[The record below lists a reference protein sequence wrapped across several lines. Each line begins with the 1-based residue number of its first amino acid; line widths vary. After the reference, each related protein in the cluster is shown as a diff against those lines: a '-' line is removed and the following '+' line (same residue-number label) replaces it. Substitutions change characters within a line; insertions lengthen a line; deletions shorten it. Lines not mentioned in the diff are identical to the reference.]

1 VLLLLLLGTL
11 LLKVVIEES
20 AELAGAVVSDLFPH
34 KLAHLFETLCAEN
47 ASAITFAAWKAFLVD
62 LRTAALETINLFFN
76 SFLSGFFAVWHQ
88 DLAVSIGV
96 CLVDH
101 STVSLV
107 SKIDG
112 RKTVTADVVGGDFN
126 LAAGGCVLLTCVG
139 VGVSENHVLG
149 DCGDVN
155 FWDQI
160 AHIGSHVNRLHMHIV
175 RADCH
180 LVDYRLGLKG
190 LVKGNTGR
198 RTFLLFGQVFEVA
211 GGAAHSV

>member
-47 ASAITFAAWKAFLVD
+47 ASAVAFAAWKAFLVD

-76 SFLSGFFAVWHQ
+76 SFLSGFFTVGHQ
-88 DLAVSIGV
+88 DLAMSIGV

-107 SKIDG
+107 GKIDG
-112 RKTVTADVVGGDFN
+112 WKTVAADIVGGDFN
-126 LAAGGCVLLTCVG
+126 LAAGGCVLLTRVRVCVP
-139 VGVSENHVLG
+139 
-149 DCGDVN
+149 
-155 FWDQI
+155 
-160 AHIGSHVNRLHMHIV
+160 
-175 RADCH
+175 
-180 LVDYRLGLKG
+180 
-190 LVKGNTGR
+190 
-198 RTFLLFGQVFEVA
+198 
-211 GGAAHSV
+211 